1 MPQWPS
7 RGSSSEFSGRW
18 FGFCVTNRHNY
29 DRLCRKF
36 CACRYALGSDLI
48 DAASFS
54 ALLLISGAA
63 FLMCLVYIKDTSFKL
78 AKPRIVPVLA
88 LLVYMLGFSFAY
100 NQLSAAT
107 GALLLFGFVQ
117 ITILAYVLRGGERP
131 TLASIAGYAVAVSG
145 LLYLIAPGLES
156 PPPGYSGLMATAG
169 VAWGIYSLLGARG
182 TDPTQAT
189 AQNFF
194 YALLIAIVFS
204 VGQVQNF
211 SISWQGVLATTI
223 SGAVTSGLGYS
234 IWYYL
239 LERIRSVTAALA
251 RLSVPAIAAV
261 GGALLLEPLNQRI
274 VLSTLLTLG
283 GIAFVLVVRG
293 RKLD

>member
-1 MPQWPS
+1 MNS
-7 RGSSSEFSGRW
+7 AGGGLGLVLLTGITMIAFAANS
-18 FGFCVTNRHNY
+18 V
-29 DRLCRKF
+29 L
-36 CACRYALGSDLI
+36 CRYALGSDLI

-54 ALLLISGAA
+54 ALRLISGAA
-63 FLMCLVYIKDTSFKL
+63 FLMCLVYVNDASLKL
-78 AKPRIVPVLA
+78 DKPRIVPVLA
-88 LLVYMLGFSFAY
+88 LLAYMLGFSFAH

-117 ITILAYVLRGGERP
+117 ITMLAYALKGGERP

-145 LLYLIAPGLES
+145 LLYLVAPGLES
-156 PPPGYSGLMATAG
+156 PSPGYAGLMAIAG
-169 VAWGIYSLLGARG
+169 VAWGIYSLLGAEG
-182 TDPTQAT
+182 KDPTQAT
-189 AQNFF
+189 AQNFC
-194 YALLIAIVFS
+194 YASLIAIVVS
-204 VGQVQNF
+204 LSQIQNF
-211 SISWQGVLATTI
+211 SISWQGVLAATV

-239 LERIRSVTAALA
+239 LGLIRSVTAALA
-251 RLSVPAIAAV
+251 QLSVPAIAAV
-261 GGALLLEPLNQRI
+261 GGALLLLEPLNQRI

>member
-1 MPQWPS
+1 MNS
-7 RGSSSEFSGRW
+7 AGGGLGLVLLTGITMIAFAANS
-18 FGFCVTNRHNY
+18 V
-29 DRLCRKF
+29 L
-36 CACRYALGSDLI
+36 CRYALGSDLI

-54 ALLLISGAA
+54 ALRLISGAA
-63 FLMCLVYIKDTSFKL
+63 FLMCLVYVRDASFKL
-78 AKPRIVPVLA
+78 DKPRIVPVLA
-88 LLVYMLGFSFAY
+88 LLAYMLGFSFAY

-117 ITILAYVLRGGERP
+117 ITMLAYALKGGERP

-145 LLYLIAPGLES
+145 LLYLVAPGLES
-156 PPPGYSGLMATAG
+156 PPPGYAGLMAIAG
-169 VAWGIYSLLGARG
+169 VAWGIYSLLGAG
-182 TDPTQAT
+182 GKDPTQAT

-194 YALLIAIVFS
+194 YASLIAIVVS
-204 VGQVQNF
+204 LSQIQNF
-211 SISWQGVLATTI
+211 SISWQGVLAATV

-239 LERIRSVTAALA
+239 LGLIRSVTAALA
-251 RLSVPAIAAV
+251 QLSVPAIAAV
-261 GGALLLEPLNQRI
+261 GGALLLLEPLNQRI

>member
-1 MPQWPS
+1 MS
-7 RGSSSEFSGRW
+7 TAVSGLSLVLLTVITMIA
-18 FGFCVTNRHNY
+18 FAANSV
-29 DRLCRKF
+29 L
-36 CACRYALGSDLI
+36 CRYALGSNLM

-54 ALLLISGAA
+54 ALRLIAGAIFLLS
-63 FLMCLVYIKDTSFKL
+63 LVYFKDSAFKL

-117 ITILAYVLRGGERP
+117 ITMLAFALRGGECP
-131 TLASIAGYAVAVSG
+131 TLAGIAGYAVAVSG
-145 LLYLIAPGLES
+145 LLYLVAPGLES
-156 PPPGYSGLMATAG
+156 PPLSYAGLMAIAG
-169 VAWGIYSLLGARG
+169 VAWGIYSILGAGGR
-182 TDPTQAT
+182 DPTQAT

-194 YALLIAIVFS
+194 YASLIAIFVSFS
-204 VGQVQNF
+204 QIQNL
-211 SISWQGVLATTI
+211 SITWQGALAAAV

-239 LERIRSVTAALA
+239 VGSIRAVTAALA
-251 RLSVPAIAAV
+251 QLSVPAIAAV
-261 GGALLLEPLNQRI
+261 GGALLLLEPLNQRI

-283 GIAFVLVVRG
+283 GTAFVLVVTE
-293 RKLD
+293 RKPH

>member
-1 MPQWPS
+1 MNS
-7 RGSSSEFSGRW
+7 AGGGLGLVLLTGITMIAFAANS
-18 FGFCVTNRHNY
+18 V
-29 DRLCRKF
+29 L
-36 CACRYALGSDLI
+36 CRYALGSDLI

-54 ALLLISGAA
+54 ALRLISGAA
-63 FLMCLVYIKDTSFKL
+63 FLMCLVYVEDASFKL

-88 LLVYMLGFSFAY
+88 LLAYMLGFSFAY

-117 ITILAYVLRGGERP
+117 ITMLAYALKGGERP
-131 TLASIAGYAVAVSG
+131 ALASIAGYAVAVSG
-145 LLYLIAPGLES
+145 LLYLVAPGLES
-156 PPPGYSGLMATAG
+156 PPPGYAGLMAIAG
-169 VAWGIYSLLGARG
+169 VAWGIYSLLGAG
-182 TDPTQAT
+182 GKDPTQAT

-194 YALLIAIVFS
+194 YASLIAIVVS
-204 VGQVQNF
+204 LSQIQNF
-211 SISWQGVLATTI
+211 SISWQGVLAATV

-239 LERIRSVTAALA
+239 LGLIRSVTAALA
-251 RLSVPAIAAV
+251 QLSVPAIAAV
-261 GGALLLEPLNQRI
+261 GGALLLLEPLNQRI